1 MRGNRDAE
9 PGHRFRLM
17 AQPRAGGAA
26 AGAPPRE
33 TRSLRGGR
41 PLREVRWPL
50 RPSGEGL
57 LLAALLVLL
66 VAGIVFPLGRVL
78 SVAFLDAG
86 RPTLAPLLAF
96 FARALFREALFN
108 TLLSGVLAVVFG
120 SLIAVPLALLTV
132 RYRFPGRGLLATLA
146 ILPLVVPPFVGA
158 VAFQQILGRSG
169 AVNLI
174 LLERFGFTVP
184 FMEGLTGVVLV
195 QTLHYFPFILLN
207 TAASLA
213 ALDRSLEEAA
223 QNLGCSGFRL
233 FRRVLLP
240 LALPGYAAGAL
251 LAFIRVIDD
260 LGTPLMLN
268 YTKLLAPQAYVRV
281 TTVGLTDVDGYVICV
296 VLVALSLAALW
307 ASKAMLG
314 RGDFAQLPR
323 AGDAPAVRL
332 GARGSLGAWLLAA
345 LLLGPALLPHIGIAL
360 LSVSKLWSLS
370 PLPTVYTAANYDE
383 ILFRAPHFIWNTL
396 RYAVLAAAV
405 DVALGAVIAWLLLRG
420 RTRGRRWL
428 DAIATMPLAIPGVV
442 IAIGYLRV
450 FHGWSVPGLGEP
462 LTSTWLAL
470 VIVYAVRRLPYTVRG
485 AYASLQQ
492 LPAAL
497 EEAAH
502 TLGAART
509 RTFARITLPLIARGL
524 LAGGL
529 LAFISSAVDLSATIL
544 LVPRVELGPLSFG
557 IYLYMQSAVGRGPG
571 AALGVVAIAL
581 VALGTWAAA
590 RLAQRTGAG
599 LFRT

>member
-1 MRGNRDAE
+1 M
-9 PGHRFRLM
+9 
-17 AQPRAGGAA
+17 
-26 AGAPPRE
+26 
-33 TRSLRGGR
+33 
-41 PLREVRWPL
+41 
-50 RPSGEGL
+50 
-57 LLAALLVLL
+57 AALLALL
-66 VAGIVFPLGRVL
+66 GAGIVYPLGQVL

-86 RPTLAPLLAF
+86 RPTLAPLIAF
-96 FARALFREALFN
+96 FGRALFLEALVN
-108 TLLSGVLAVVFG
+108 TLASGVLAVLFG
-120 SLIAVPLALLTV
+120 SLIGVPLALLTV
-132 RYRFPGRGLLATLA
+132 RYRFAGRGVLTTLA
-146 ILPLVVPPFVGA
+146 VLPLVVPPFVGA

-169 AVNLI
+169 MVNLI

-195 QTLHYFPFILLN
+195 QTLHYFPFIMLN

-223 QNLGCSGFRL
+223 QNLGCSGLRL

-296 VLVALSLAALW
+296 ILVALSLAALW
-307 ASKAMLG
+307 ASKALLG
-314 RGDFAQLPR
+314 RADFAQLPR

-332 GARGSLGAWLLAA
+332 GGRGTAVAWLVAA
-345 LLLGPALLPHIGIAL
+345 LLLGPALLPHAGIAL
-360 LSVSKLWSLS
+360 LSVAKVWSLS
-370 PLPTVYTAANYDE
+370 PVPTVYTGGNYEE
-383 ILFRAPHFIWNTL
+383 ILLRAPHFIWNTL
-396 RYAVLAAAV
+396 RYAGIAALI
-405 DVALGAVIAWLLLRG
+405 DVGLGAVIAWLLVRG
-420 RTRGRRWL
+420 RARGRRWL

-497 EEAAH
+497 EEAAQG
-502 TLGAART
+502 LGAARA
-509 RTFARITLPLIARGL
+509 RTFLKVTLPLISRGL

-571 AALGVVAIAL
+571 AALGVVAILL

-599 LFRT
+599 LFRP